1 MVLIQICRHLLLVI
15 YISSTIA
22 KFNHQR
28 HLEFNVAHN
37 AIKSIIYIA
46 YSYADHMA
54 FFAII

>member
-1 MVLIQICRHLLLVI
+1 MVLMQICHLLLVI

-28 HLEFNVAHN
+28 HLEFNDAHN

-46 YSYADHMA
+46 YS
-54 FFAII
+54 